1 MSEDLIAF
9 ILGIVEGLTEFL
21 PISST
26 AHLVLA
32 GEILGFTGERANTF
46 EIFIQLGAILAVFLL
61 YWRVFWELFFPKPG
75 SISVLS
81 GFSGI
86 KLIAVGCIPAVVMG
100 LLFHKAIKA
109 KLFATGPIAVAMIVG
124 GLLMIL
130 IERMKPNPRTRSLE
144 TLSFKDVIG
153 MGLFQCLALVPGM
166 SRSGSVLIGG
176 LALGV
181 ERSVAAQFSFILAV
195 PIMLMATVYDLY
207 KSMDV
212 LAVSDVRIFAIG
224 FITSFVVAGL
234 TVKPL
239 ISYLRKYSLFVFGVY
254 RILVG
259 LFFLWATG
267 I

>member
-1 MSEDLIAF
+1 MISEDLIAF

-32 GEILGFTGERANTF
+32 GEILGFKGERANTF
-46 EIFIQLGAILAVFLL
+46 EIFIQLGAILAVLML

-75 SISVLS
+75 STSTLS
-81 GFSGI
+81 GVSGI
-86 KLIAVGCIPAVVMG
+86 KLIAAGCIPAVVMG

-130 IERMKPNPRTRSLE
+130 IERLKPHARTKSLD
-144 TLSFKDVIG
+144 TLTLRDSIG
-153 MGLFQCLALVPGM
+153 MGIFQCLALWPGM

-195 PIMLMATVYDLY
+195 PIMLMATVWDLY
-207 KSMDV
+207 KSLDV
-212 LAVSDVRIFAIG
+212 LNTSDIRIFAIG
-224 FITSFVVAGL
+224 FVTSFIFAAI

-239 ISYLRKYSLFVFGVY
+239 INYLRKYSLFVFGFY
-254 RILVG
+254 RVLVG
-259 LFFLWATG
+259 AFFLWA
-267 I
+267 